1 MRSRFGRQARGALL
15 AGAALAALAVLS
27 AGCSTTQLADADP
40 RNYDHRERH
49 PIMIS
54 EEPEV
59 LDMRVGMN
67 GPALSPEVETAVRD
81 YARGYRSDGTG
92 NITIQVPTGSANEI
106 AAGKT
111 GRAVHYALVR
121 AGVPQSHISVA
132 PYNAGDHSKV
142 ASLRLSYLKVKA
154 VTPRCGIWPEV
165 EPNDFSNSSLYNH
178 GCSAQQNL
186 AAMVANPA
194 DLVRPQPM
202 TPANGARRSSVI
214 KTYETTGNT
223 GWQPAPATNLI
234 SGDVGGF

>member
-1 MRSRFGRQARGALL
+1 MRLKFDRARRGLF
-15 AGAALAALAVLS
+15 AGAALVAFAALS
-27 AGCSTTQLADADP
+27 AGCSTTSIVEADP
-40 RNYDHRERH
+40 RDFDYRERH

-67 GPALSPEVETAVRD
+67 GPALSPEIEMAIQD
-81 YARGYRSDGTG
+81 YVYGYRTSGTG

-111 GRAVHYALVR
+111 GKAVHYALVR

-132 PYNAGDHSKV
+132 PYNVGDFSKT
-142 ASLRLSYLKVKA
+142 ASLRLSYLRVKA
-154 VTPRCGIWPEV
+154 VTPRCGVWPET
-165 EPNDFSNSSLYNH
+165 EPNEFRNSALFNH

-202 TPANGARRSSVI
+202 SPANGARRSAVI
-214 KTYETTGNT
+214 KTYETVGNT
-223 GWQPAPATNLI
+223 GWDPVPRRDLTL
-234 SGDVGGF
+234 GDVGGL